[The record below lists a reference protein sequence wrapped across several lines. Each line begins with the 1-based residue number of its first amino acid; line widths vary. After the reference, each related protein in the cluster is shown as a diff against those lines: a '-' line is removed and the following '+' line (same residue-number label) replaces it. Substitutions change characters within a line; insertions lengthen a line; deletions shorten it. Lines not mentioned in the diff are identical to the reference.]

1 MQIRWMLALLIV
13 CSAILGAGY
22 RLTQVEPETAAAAMP
37 IPVVARPS
45 LSVQATTIEEVE
57 ARSVQPVAQRN
68 ITIEDTVLGYHI
80 SYPTSW
86 YKTELSSNVVV
97 IQSGDGATRVKVEI
111 ASVLPADSLA
121 GFVDRS
127 LGQDILL
134 TRQLLTI
141 HGLPAERVLV
151 YSDEAGGQVTSF
163 YVDAD
168 QMVYVIS
175 GSGEQK
181 LIESVARS
189 FNAPQLIA
197 QR

>member
-57 ARSVQPVAQRN
+57 ARSVQPVAQQN
-68 ITIEDTVLGYHI
+68 ITIEGTVLGYHI

-97 IQSGDGATRVKVEI
+97 FQSGDGATRVKVEI
-111 ASVLPADSLA
+111 ASILPADGLA

-168 QMVYVIS
+168 QLVYVIS